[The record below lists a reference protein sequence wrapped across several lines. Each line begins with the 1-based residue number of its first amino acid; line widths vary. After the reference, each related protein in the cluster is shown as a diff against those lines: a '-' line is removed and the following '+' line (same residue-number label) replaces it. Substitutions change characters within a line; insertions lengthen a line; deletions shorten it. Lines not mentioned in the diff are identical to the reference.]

1 MFAVTGD
8 ETASVFYGSQPVV
21 EIAEED
27 VGEEDVPQSVV
38 DFLEPNI
45 LTLQNLRDIDP
56 PIRPAYAAICGD
68 LPDFEVRRV
77 VYARQ
82 ASG

>member
-1 MFAVTGD
+1 M
-8 ETASVFYGSQPVV
+8 

-45 LTLQNLRDIDP
+45 PAFQNLRDIDP
-56 PIRPAYAAICGD
+56 LIGQRMPPLDETFLI
-68 LPDFEVRRV
+68 
-77 VYARQ
+77 
-82 ASG
+82 SK